1 MIVKA
6 IIRNIYIVRKTL
18 RINDSKGDNK
28 KHVYVVR
35 KTKGWV
41 RMNKNNGKVIAI
53 VEQGKLK
60 EKERVG
66 KNNEKGITIVEQ
78 RKIKG

>member
-1 MIVKA
+1 M
-6 IIRNIYIVRKTL
+6 
-18 RINDSKGDNK
+18 NDSKGDNK

-60 EKERVG
+60 EKERMG
-66 KNNEKGITIVEQ
+66 KDKKGKKKKKKQKRNKSGLIKNNK
-78 RKIKG
+78 R

>member
-1 MIVKA
+1 MNKRKGITIVEQRK
-6 IIRNIYIVRKTL
+6 IKGKSGQGQWEGERKTL

-41 RMNKNNGKVIAI
+41 RG
-53 VEQGKLK
+53 
-60 EKERVG
+60 
-66 KNNEKGITIVEQ
+66 KGI
-78 RKIKG
+78 IKKKHK